1 MKKLI
6 NILLAS
12 MFLFTITGCDEE
24 DVIVKTPGEITGEKI
39 DNLLLNNACK
49 NLGRN
54 ARVVSTYYRFHIDG
68 QYLIFDS
75 EQPKYYDLNHLVSFE
90 INSDKTVLFYFE
102 SH

>member
-1 MKKLI
+1 MKKLF
-6 NILLAS
+6 NLLLGIVLIFSSAS
-12 MFLFTITGCDEE
+12 CNEE
-24 DVIVKTPGEITGEKI
+24 DVIVKTPGEITGERI

-102 SH
+102 NH